1 MLKKIYF
8 TLFSLT
14 ICLGVH
20 VDSYAESVVEEDVL
34 EENIIKSADEVSSDA
49 LNDYEVEGSLFQK
62 IADLEQEKLVMQLE
76 TERIKM
82 GLELDR
88 LNREK
93 MKMQQELDSV
103 NAHVNQRTTTDME
116 MVKAEIEAQT
126 AQLKKQIE
134 ALQKKQE
141 EQQTEVIVE
150 RYEDIEGQP
159 VVSHV
164 ANRYKLIN
172 VIGVGNQL
180 QATIEDMTTGQNK
193 RIAVGKKLDGYTVK
207 SISLNDGI
215 VLEKNGLS
223 ESLNVGR

>member
-1 MLKKIYF
+1 
-8 TLFSLT
+8 
-14 ICLGVH
+14 
-20 VDSYAESVVEEDVL
+20 
-34 EENIIKSADEVSSDA
+34 
-49 LNDYEVEGSLFQK
+49 
-62 IADLEQEKLVMQLE
+62 
-76 TERIKM
+76 
-82 GLELDR
+82 
-88 LNREK
+88 